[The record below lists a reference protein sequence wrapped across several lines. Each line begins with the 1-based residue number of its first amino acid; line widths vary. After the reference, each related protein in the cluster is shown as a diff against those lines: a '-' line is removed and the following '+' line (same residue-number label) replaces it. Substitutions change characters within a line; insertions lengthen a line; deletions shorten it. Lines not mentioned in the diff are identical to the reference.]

1 MNHECVDALGK
12 TDRSQ
17 WTVNAYDRTVYRAQ
31 EGPLD
36 SRYPFFSTTTSKRVA
51 SEEFTGDVYEIHLL
65 SGVRVLDV
73 NAILGD
79 TRMKGE
85 NEIIVDGGGVFTKV
99 RGNMYTY
106 GPALPKAAPPPV
118 VDLDDIDDPE
128 FLELVAKAEA
138 RQNGSRRTRRT
149 KRRQN
154 AVRSSARSR
163 KGKARSRR
171 R

>member
-1 MNHECVDALGK
+1 M
-12 TDRSQ
+12 
-17 WTVNAYDRTVYRAQ
+17 
-31 EGPLD
+31 D

>member
-1 MNHECVDALGK
+1 MDALGK

-51 SEEFTGDVYEIHLL
+51 SEEFTGDVYEIRLL

-106 GPALPKAAPPPV
+106 GPALPKAAPPPD
-118 VDLDDIDDPE
+118 VDFDDIDNDPE

-154 AVRSSARSR
+154 AVRSSPRSR
-163 KGKARSRR
+163 KGGKARSRR